1 MGKLLLTGTIYLS
14 RILKDKLNTC
24 LRVALLLQAWLSI
37 PPKMLLIQS
46 HFRRKLHHLD
56 FSRRKA
62 RDKSGVASQSQAIRL
77 ATNAPMR
84 RKAPLGTVA
93 GQPGL
98 RPARMHNY
106 TDRKKEP
113 YLLVWFFFS
122 NRQLSILPGRFQPST
137 FDV

>member
-1 MGKLLLTGTIYLS
+1 MLTSDKFYRSFVLLPCEICVVPFGHRKIAADWNDIPLANIESLVEILTHA
-14 RILKDKLNTC
+14 C
-24 LRVALLLQAWLSI
+24 ALLCIIVDSILNRQADYIS
-37 PPKMLLIQS
+37 S
-46 HFRRKLHHLD
+46 
-56 FSRRKA
+56 S
-62 RDKSGVASQSQAIRL
+62 IRL

-93 GQPGL
+93 RQPSL
-98 RPARMHNY
+98 RPVRMYNY
-106 TDRKKEP
+106 PVRKKEP

>member
-1 MGKLLLTGTIYLS
+1 MLPSDKFYRSFVLVPCEICVVPYRHGKIAADWNDITLANS
-14 RILKDKLNTC
+14 NTS
-24 LRVALLLQAWLSI
+24 LRS
-37 PPKMLLIQS
+37 
-46 HFRRKLHHLD
+46 
-56 FSRRKA
+56 SRR
-62 RDKSGVASQSQAIRL
+62 RLDSIIVESILNRQADYISSSIRL

-98 RPARMHNY
+98 RPVRMHNY